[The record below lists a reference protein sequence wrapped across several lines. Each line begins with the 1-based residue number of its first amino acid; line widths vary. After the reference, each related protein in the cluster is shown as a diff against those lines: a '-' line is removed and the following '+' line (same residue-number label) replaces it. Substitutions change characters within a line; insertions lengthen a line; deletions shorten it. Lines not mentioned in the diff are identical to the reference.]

1 MSRIGKKPV
10 QIPSGVNVTVSD
22 DRTVTVE
29 GKSATL
35 TMTHRPEVTV
45 RVDEDPKAV
54 IVEAEKPEHGNTKA
68 YWGTTRSLIENM
80 IEGVTNGYQKQLQIV
95 GVGWGATVAGQKLDL
110 KVGVANTISVPI
122 PTGLDVSVEKDIV
135 TVKGADKQMV
145 GEFAAVVRSKRKP
158 EPYNGKGIRYLGEDI
173 IRKQGKAF
181 GS

>member
-10 QIPSGVNVTVSD
+10 QIPSGVNVTVAG
-22 DRTVTVE
+22 DRTITVE
-29 GKSATL
+29 GKNATL
-35 TMTHRPEVTV
+35 TMTHRPEITV

-54 IVEAEKPEHGNTKA
+54 IVEAEKPEHGNTRA

-80 IEGVTNGYQKQLQIV
+80 IEGVSNGYQKQLQIV
-95 GVGWGATVAGQKLDL
+95 GVGWGATVAGQSLDL
-110 KVGVANTISVPI
+110 KVGLANTISVPI
-122 PTGLDVSVEKDIV
+122 PQGLEVTVQKDIV

>member
-10 QIPSGVNVTVSD
+10 EIPSGVSVKVSD
-22 DRTVTVE
+22 DRTITVE

-35 TMTHRPEVTV
+35 TMTHRPEVAV
-45 RVDEDPKAV
+45 RVEDDPKSVV
-54 IVEAEKPEHGNTKA
+54 IEVENPEHGNNKA
-68 YWGTTRSLIENM
+68 YWGTTRSLINNM

-95 GVGWGATVAGQKLDL
+95 GVGWGATLAGQNLDL
-110 KVGVANTISVPI
+110 KVGLANIISVPI
-122 PTGLDVSVEKDIV
+122 PQGLDVSVEKDII